1 MHGTFVSSTRPL
13 IYCRSKAMILGPMKA
28 GEISMP
34 RKLPPFVECWR
45 DRHGKLRVYF
55 RRGKGLRLALPAAI
69 GSSDFDAAYRAALS
83 GQLAS
88 QEHRARPA
96 LGTIEALII
105 SYMHSAAYRGLRETT
120 KTGYASRIEALRTQH
135 GHRTVVGLTRERI
148 THGHPSA
155 VRRSGRVP
163 HSRL

>member
-1 MHGTFVSSTRPL
+1 
-13 IYCRSKAMILGPMKA
+13 
-28 GEISMP
+28 MP

-83 GQLAS
+83 GQLAVG

-96 LGTIEALII
+96 PGTIETLII
-105 SYMHSAAYRGLRETT
+105 SYKRSSAYRGLRETT
-120 KTGYASRIEALRTQH
+120 HAGYASRIEALRTQQ
-135 GHRTVVGLTRERI
+135 VI
-148 THGHPSA
+148 
-155 VRRSGRVP
+155 VR
-163 HSRL
+163 